1 MSFSDLS
8 KKNVQPHVDTPAQA
22 EARAQAAAD
31 VKAKAD
37 AKAARAAAQRESKKA
52 QPGAATPIAPA
63 KVAKGGPT
71 RT

>member
-8 KKNVQPHVDTPAQA
+8 KKNPGPHVDTPAQA

-37 AKAARAAAQRESKKA
+37 AKAARAATQREAKKP
-52 QPGAATPIAPA
+52 QQGGAKPADPA
-63 KVAKGGPT
+63 KGPKGGPT
-71 RT
+71 P